1 MHLENVID
9 IFVSKS
15 KLGKLTLLEGMVVDP
30 HDERMIM
37 YSDVGILIWEVK
49 KYNLVLVEYRSELE
63 LS

>member
-1 MHLENVID
+1 M
-9 IFVSKS
+9 
-15 KLGKLTLLEGMVVDP
+15 LLEGMVVDP